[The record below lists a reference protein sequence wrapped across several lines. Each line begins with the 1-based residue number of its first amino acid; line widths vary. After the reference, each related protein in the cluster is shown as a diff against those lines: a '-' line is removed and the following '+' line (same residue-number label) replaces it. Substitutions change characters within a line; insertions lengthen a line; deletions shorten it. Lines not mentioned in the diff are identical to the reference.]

1 MGKYLLLWELN
12 STLIPADPQ
21 ERIKGYAGLMVLVQ
35 QDIEKGLT
43 KDWGCFVGE
52 GNGYCVVEGSEV
64 DISKMVQ
71 QYSPFCKFTSHPV
84 ASVEQMIEAFKS
96 MIG

>member
-12 STLIPADPQ
+12 TTLIPVTPK
-21 ERIKGYAGLMVLVQ
+21 ERGNGFASLMALVQ
-35 QDIEKGLT
+35 QDIDKGLT

-52 GNGYCVVEGSEV
+52 GNGYCVVEGNEV

-71 QYSPFCKFTSHPV
+71 QYSPFCRFSSHPI
-84 ASVEQMIEAFKS
+84 ASVSQMNEVFKS
-96 MIG
+96 MVG

>member
-12 STLIPADPQ
+12 SALIPVAPK
-21 ERIKGYAGLMVLVQ
+21 ERGNGYASLMALVQ
-35 QDIEKGLT
+35 QDIDKGLT

-52 GNGYCVVEGSEV
+52 GSGYCVVEGSEV

-84 ASVEQMIEAFKS
+84 ASAEQMIEVFNS
-96 MIG
+96 MMG

>member
-1 MGKYLLLWELN
+1 MGKYMMFWELN
-12 STLIPADPQ
+12 RSLIPVDPQ
-21 ERIKGYAGLMVLVQ
+21 ERGQGFSLLLSVVQ
-35 QDIEKGLT
+35 QDIDKGIT

-71 QYSPFCKFTSHPV
+71 QYSPYCKFSSHPV
-84 ASVEQMIEAFKS
+84 ASLDQMNEVMQS
-96 MIG
+96 L